1 MYGAH
6 SHEDACA
13 LARAPEWV
21 VCYLRTADVNCRM
34 SSALRSVGVSSSPSF
49 TLPGTAFEYDPGAY
63 GSNSAP
69 PRSCRR
75 AGTQDVREMDEK
87 GAGGALPNVSCAPAP
102 VQSASPAAVR
112 AAQHLHPV
120 RVIDDRNFLFVF
132 YGRTRGY
139 FAGSVAGSAAFALH
153 TAVGGTLQTVL
164 WTVVLPHD

>member
-1 MYGAH
+1 
-6 SHEDACA
+6 
-13 LARAPEWV
+13 
-21 VCYLRTADVNCRM
+21 
-34 SSALRSVGVSSSPSF
+34 
-49 TLPGTAFEYDPGAY
+49 
-63 GSNSAP
+63 
-69 PRSCRR
+69 
-75 AGTQDVREMDEK
+75 MDEK

-132 YGRTRGY
+132 LGATLR
-139 FAGSVAGSAAFALH
+139 ALSQVAPAFALH